1 MLLLNTGEVDKH
13 SRLLFFTGTVE
24 LEKMTVWH
32 KICAFTYRFK
42 NQFSHRL
49 VSF

>member
-1 MLLLNTGEVDKH
+1 MLLLNTEEVNEH
-13 SRLLFFTGTVE
+13 IRLLFFTGTIE

-32 KICAFTYRFK
+32 KICNFSFIYR
-42 NQFSHRL
+42 NQFSHRV